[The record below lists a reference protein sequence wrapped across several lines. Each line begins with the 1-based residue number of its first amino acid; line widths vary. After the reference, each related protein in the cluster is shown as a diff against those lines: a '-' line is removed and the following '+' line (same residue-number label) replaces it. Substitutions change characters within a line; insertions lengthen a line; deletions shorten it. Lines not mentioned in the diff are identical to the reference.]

1 MKNEN
6 KRHKINILYLVPT
19 SHVNL
24 SNAMSIFDVGD
35 YHITFIRGKIITSP
49 FISTFRIGI
58 LSATTTLF
66 LPSMCLDSVS
76 VAAAILD
83 DLVFWYQEV
92 CTQQTMLL
100 SWTFF
105 IKKVSRTLN
114 DLLTVFLFVFLF
126 VLVSSERLW
135 ARNTSRSSAVTF
147 SITLGLKII
156 FLICCRI

>member
-1 MKNEN
+1 MDNPGIKGKRFLRELLSLTTLSLISSSDTSFHKKNVGVRENGPMKNEN

-24 SNAMSIFDVGD
+24 SNALSIFGVED
-35 YHITFIRGKIITSP
+35 YHITFILGKIITSP

-66 LPSMCLDSVS
+66 LPSMCLDGVS

-100 SWTFF
+100 S
-105 IKKVSRTLN
+105 
-114 DLLTVFLFVFLF
+114 
-126 VLVSSERLW
+126 
-135 ARNTSRSSAVTF
+135 
-147 SITLGLKII
+147 
-156 FLICCRI
+156 